1 MSPQHRRGGFR
12 EGTGLPAQRTA
23 WLGGLCLALAAVVGV
38 GSTHEA
44 GQQTPHPEAPV
55 HEGHKP
61 PHQLSMEELHQ
72 HGGVPQRWKF
82 SVPDGDP
89 KAGRDVFVT
98 LECYQCHEIQGET
111 FPSGSASRPRTG
123 PALTGMGAHHP
134 AEYFAESILN
144 PNAIVVTGPGYTDAA
159 GRSIGPTNMRV
170 MTAAG

>member
-1 MSPQHRRGGFR
+1 
-12 EGTGLPAQRTA
+12 
-23 WLGGLCLALAAVVGV
+23 
-38 GSTHEA
+38 
-44 GQQTPHPEAPV
+44 
-55 HEGHKP
+55 
-61 PHQLSMEELHQ
+61 MEELHQ

-159 GRSIGPTNMRV
+159 GRSIGPANMRV
-170 MTAAG
+170 MTAAAERFSKAQEVSFMWTPRQPAAPEERHLPEGHGAHGTSKGH